1 MVRDQNFNLR
11 WPVLLFIAAVYASR
25 ASRTVWIA
33 VRCPG
38 INDAIARPADSAIVG
53 PKSYHRR
60 CVDAVGQLIRARGGG
75 EERCWGAA
83 DAAVDCAGALLA
95 VGFPVL
101 SRVARL
107 ITIWLCSWGNLLG
120 DWIGHR
126 QGFET
131 TEGQSGEKG
140 KAGHGEL
147 SKAELETSE
156 VNPGPGC
163 ER

>member
-1 MVRDQNFNLR
+1 MESEADI
-11 WPVLLFIAAVYASR
+11 PSR

-60 CVDAVGQLIRARGGG
+60 CVDAVGQLVRARGGG

-101 SRVARL
+101 LYMEIKVSLVSGSRV
-107 ITIWLCSWGNLLG
+107 
-120 DWIGHR
+120 
-126 QGFET
+126 
-131 TEGQSGEKG
+131 
-140 KAGHGEL
+140 
-147 SKAELETSE
+147 
-156 VNPGPGC
+156 
-163 ER
+163 